1 MERKAKVT
9 QEVVNAAC
17 NKLHTD
23 NKTITVNAVIATT
36 GGSFST
42 VGPMVKVWKDEQEK
56 QAAPLLEMPDG
67 MTAIMHKAV
76 GEVWA
81 VASTISGE
89 TIERV
94 QTEASE
100 EIKAAKNE
108 LQEYT
113 GEVSRLEN
121 ELEQAQKVATEIQ
134 SRLDGAL
141 GQVSGLT
148 TERTALETRLSDRD
162 AELERLRGD
171 YDKLQAELIDIA
183 KKQAVA
189 QKGEVKKK

>member
-9 QEVVNAAC
+9 QEAVDAVC
-17 NKLHTD
+17 NQLHND
-23 NKTITVNAVIATT
+23 NKAITVNAVIATT

-42 VGPMVKVWKDEQEK
+42 VGPMVKVWKDEQAK
-56 QAAPLLEMPDG
+56 QSAPLLEMPDG

-76 GEVWA
+76 AEVWA
-81 VASTISGE
+81 VASSISGE
-89 TIERV
+89 TIERA
-94 QTEASE
+94 QAEANE
-100 EIKAAKNE
+100 AIKAAKNE

-121 ELEQAQKVATEIQ
+121 ELEQTHKAITETQ
-134 SRLDGAL
+134 TRLDDAL

-148 TERTALETRLSDRD
+148 TERTALETRLNDRD

-189 QKGEVKKK
+189 EKGEVKKK